1 MKQIQQ
7 ETKKPINNQT
17 QQETKKQTKK
27 QTQQRVLLA
36 LPMIGLVT
44 LIAACGSNKVSQNV
58 QTELD
63 YRQQAK
69 VATQAINEAPS
80 WMSKL
85 PKESG
90 IIYENGTAISS
101 DFSMADLKAKTMA
114 YVKIC
119 TGAGGKVRSQM
130 KMYRA
135 DNDAAS
141 VEQSELTVRSLCPDV
156 DITGVETVEMKHVAE
171 GNRIRTYVLVAL
183 PMGSKNVMK
192 STKDVQNKSG
202 DAFKE
207 LDNITKEQNA
217 PQAVPQGTAPVT
229 PAKAEPAARAPEAR
243 VPAVTAPLAI
253 TPMQPS
259 EPVKIEKVEPPLTPA
274 TARPNVAPAT
284 KMDGTPLESVRA
296 VGKDSVIVQGSNG
309 ADKQVNLIGATNPD
323 YVAKRA
329 EALNKPGAVIG
340 QASVQ

>member
-1 MKQIQQ
+1 MKQTQKQIQQ
-7 ETKKPINNQT
+7 
-17 QQETKKQTKK
+17 QTKK
-27 QTQQRVLLA
+27 TMQKRVLYA
-36 LPMIGLVT
+36 LPMIGIVT
-44 LIAACGSNKVSQNV
+44 LITACGSPQVSQNV

-85 PKESG
+85 PKETG
-90 IIYENGTAISS
+90 VIYENGTAISS

-183 PMGSKNVMK
+183 PMGSKNLMK

-202 DAFKE
+202 EAFKE

-217 PQAVPQGTAPVT
+217 PQATPQ
-229 PAKAEPAARAPEAR
+229 AA
-243 VPAVTAPLAI
+243 PAVSIAPQATA
-253 TPMQPS
+253 
-259 EPVKIEKVEPPLTPA
+259 PA
-274 TARPNVAPAT
+274 TARPNVPPAT
-284 KMDGTPLESVRA
+284 KMDGSLLESVKA
-296 VGKDSVIVQGSNG
+296 IGNDSVIVQGPDG
-309 ADKQVNLIGATNPD
+309 VDKQVNLIGSKNPD

-340 QASVQ
+340 QVSVE

>member
-1 MKQIQQ
+1 MKEMQ
-7 ETKKPINNQT
+7 KK
-17 QQETKKQTKK
+17 
-27 QTQQRVLLA
+27 VLYA
-36 LPMIGLVT
+36 LPIIGVVS
-44 LIAACGSNKVSQNV
+44 LITACGSSPVSQNA
-58 QTELD
+58 QTDID

-69 VATQAINEAPS
+69 VATQAISEAPS

-90 IIYENGTAISS
+90 VIYENGTAISS

-135 DNDAAS
+135 DNDATS

-183 PMGSKNVMK
+183 PMGSKNLMK

-202 DAFKE
+202 EAFKE

-217 PQAVPQGTAPVT
+217 PQAVPQVTA
-229 PAKAEPAARAPEAR
+229 PAKAEPAARAPEAKA
-243 VPAVTAPLAI
+243 PVTAAPLVSA
-253 TPMQPS
+253 TPVAPVAES
-259 EPVKIEKVEPPLTPA
+259 EPLKVERVDPPLSPTSTMPY
-274 TARPNVAPAT
+274 VSPAT
-284 KMDGTPLESVRA
+284 KRDGSLLESVKA
-296 VGKDSVIVQGSNG
+296 VGNDTVVVQGADG
-309 ADKQVNLIGATNPD
+309 AEKQVNLIGAKNPD
-323 YVAKRA
+323 YLAKRA

-340 QASVQ
+340 QVSVE